1 MYEHLSHMRRLIGI
15 GTLMMVLI
23 GPGAVGQQVSSEPQR
38 YKAAWADVPLR
49 SAPRPDAKEIGKVPA
64 GTIVEAI
71 EKQDYWVK
79 VKVKNKVGWAAST
92 AMERLMETPAAD
104 IEFVHSGYKIIGSTY
119 RYFFGVRNSGLANYT
134 DPVTLSLY
142 NKDKVI
148 FTQTY
153 TFTSN
158 PIRASGG
165 RTFYVDIDA
174 KATRFEF
181 QTNAGKYSGAIGK
194 LIERM

>member
-1 MYEHLSHMRRLIGI
+1 MGI
-15 GTLMMVLI
+15 CTLMMVFI
-23 GPGAVGQQVSSEPQR
+23 GPGAVGQQVSSEPRR
-38 YKAAWADVPLR
+38 YKSAWGDVPLR

-64 GTIVEAI
+64 GTVVEAI
-71 EKQDYWVK
+71 DKHDHWVK
-79 VKVKNKVGWAAST
+79 VKVKNTVGWAAST
-92 AMERLMETPAAD
+92 AMERLMETPAPD
-104 IEFVHSGYKIIGSTY
+104 IEFVHSGYKIIGGTY
-119 RYFFGVRNSGLANYT
+119 RYFFGIRNSGLANYT

-148 FTQTY
+148 FTHTY

-165 RTFYVDIDA
+165 RSLYVDADT
-174 KATRFEF
+174 KATTFEF
-181 QTNAGKYSGAIGK
+181 ATKQGKHSGPIGK